1 MNSRVSAPAP
11 KSGFTLIEL
20 LVVIAIIA
28 ILAGMLLPALGK
40 AKTKAQGISCMNNL
54 RQLQIAFQ
62 MYPHDNRDALVMPG
76 NSGSEPFSW
85 VQGWLDFNPSNPDN
99 TNTTQLLDPK
109 KAAFAPYMPSAAAY
123 KCPADRSTVTIRG
136 TRYSRVRSMS
146 MSQAIGGPGVW
157 LVPGTLPFAHEGRV
171 INRAPLVAPDGSI
184 AFQDK
189 HVMTRFEAE
198 EWNISP
204 GAPPAV
210 FETEFGRIG
219 LAICFD
225 AEFPA
230 LVRTQV
236 EAGAWLILAPTCTDT
251 AHGFSRVKIA
261 ARARAME
268 NQCFVAVAPTV
279 GAAPWSGA
287 LDTNVGQA
295 GIYGPV
301 DRGFAPSGI
310 VAEGEMNEGGW
321 VFADLDPA
329 ALDAVRQDG
338 AVRTHLSWPAP
349 PPPAQPARFA

>member
-1 MNSRVSAPAP
+1 MPAVKLGALAWRVGRGGLDRWAKRLDREVAQ
-11 KSGFTLIEL
+11 
-20 LVVIAIIA
+20 AA
-28 ILAGMLLPALGK
+28 WAG
-40 AKTKAQGISCMNNL
+40 AQV
-54 RQLQIAFQ
+54 
-62 MYPHDNRDALVMPG
+62 LVMPEYAALELALG
-76 NSGSEPFSW
+76 EA
-85 VQGWLDFNPSNPDN
+85 PD
-99 TNTTQLLDPK
+99 LAGELSRAI
-109 KAAFAPYMPSAAAY
+109 AATDAALA
-123 KCPADRSTVTIRG
+123 AMRTVAQRHK
-136 TRYSRVRSMS
+136 
-146 MSQAIGGPGVW
+146 VW

-310 VAEGEMNEGGW
+310 VAEGEMNERGW
-321 VFADLDPA
+321 VFAELDPA
-329 ALDAVRQDG
+329 SLEAVRRNG
-338 AVRTHLSWPAP
+338 AVRNHLSWPAA
-349 PPPAQPARFA
+349 PPPARPARFA